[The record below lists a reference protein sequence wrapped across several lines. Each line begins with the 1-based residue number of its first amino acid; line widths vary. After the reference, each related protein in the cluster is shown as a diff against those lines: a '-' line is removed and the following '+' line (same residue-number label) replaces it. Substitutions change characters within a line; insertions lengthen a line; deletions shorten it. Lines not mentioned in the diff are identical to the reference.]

1 MRHILSPSQRVAS
14 ALRRAEKALRDWHDD
29 PDGPHNDVDK
39 MLTIMAD
46 LRLWVQ
52 GHVLADIDHAERVLR
67 DRAASASPP
76 PPPPASSSESA
87 YPES

>member
-29 PDGPHNDVDK
+29 PDGPHTDVDK
-39 MLTIMAD
+39 MLAIMAD

-52 GHVLADIDHAERVLR
+52 GHVLADIERAENLLR
-67 DRAASASPP
+67 ERAASSSPP
-76 PPPPASSSESA
+76 PSSPSDPASQE
-87 YPES
+87 